1 MERSKEDPDD
11 NSSQANPQV
20 DIKPKENPAQDV
32 AKVSDAT
39 PKPPAIDYPSGINLI
54 ILFVGLFLAA
64 LCVGLVRFPISTLRI
79 VSSLLL
85 NRMTYLLTR
94 DLQDRTI
101 VATAIPKITSDFN
114 SLDDVGWY
122 GSAYLLTNCCFQL
135 FFGKLYAE
143 FPVKWVFLTAL
154 LIFEVGSIV
163 CATAP
168 SSVALIVGR
177 AVAGIGGAGIVS
189 GTLIILSRCLP
200 LHKRPKYTGAMGGS
214 VGIAQITSPTLGG
227 VFTDKVTWRWCF
239 WINLPLGAV
248 TLLTVLFLVKIPA
261 DPNRKTKGTIR
272 GFLDRFDLIGTL
284 ILIPWVICLLLALQ
298 WGGSQYAWTS
308 WRIILLLVLFAVL
321 FVLWIFIQ
329 YKQGNK
335 ATLPL
340 RIIKQRSMASGMI
353 YMFCLFSAFFVIN
366 YYVPIWFQS
375 VKGVSAYKS
384 GIYFLTM
391 SAGLSLAVIASGFLT
406 TRIGYFVPNMIMST
420 ILSSVGAGLIYSFDP
435 HTSTGLWVPS
445 LIIMGVGIGI
455 GAQQPLMV
463 AQTVFKGPDIALSTS
478 ALIFTQTLAGTIF
491 LSVAENIFQ
500 NQLISQLHKLVPE
513 IDPRDIIETGA
524 SSLRPFIEAK
534 FPQYLTAVLT
544 AYNNGIRH
552 VFLLSVIFACLNAIP
567 DAFMEWVS
575 PVRRGKPAAKAD
587 ATNTKAGENIKEA
600 SSK

>member
-1 MERSKEDPDD
+1 MEKSKEDPDA
-11 NSSQANPQV
+11 SLSQANSKV
-20 DIKPKENPAQDV
+20 DMKPKENPTEDV
-32 AKVSDAT
+32 EKASHTT
-39 PKPPAIDYPSGINLI
+39 PKPPAIDYSSGVNLI

-64 LCVGLVRFPISTLRI
+64 LCVGL
-79 VSSLLL
+79 
-85 NRMTYLLTR
+85 
-94 DLQDRTI
+94 DRTI

-154 LIFEVGSIV
+154 LIFEAGSIV

-248 TLLTVLFLVKIPA
+248 TLLTMLFLVKIPA
-261 DPNRKTKGTIR
+261 DPNRKTKGTIK

-284 ILIPWVICLLLALQ
+284 VLIPWVICLLLALQ
-298 WGGSQYAWTS
+298 WGGSQYSWNS

-321 FVLWIFIQ
+321 FALWGFIQ

-340 RIIKQRSMASGMI
+340 RIIKQRSMASGMV

-366 YYVPIWFQS
+366 YYVPIWFQA

-513 IDPRDIIETGA
+513 IDPRSIIETGA

-534 FPQYLTAVLT
+534 CPQYLSAVLA
-544 AYNNGIRH
+544 AYNNAIRH

-575 PVRRGKPAAKAD
+575 PVRRGKPAANAD
-587 ATNTKAGENIKEA
+587 ATNTKTGESIKEV
-600 SSK
+600 SSDKRL

>member
-1 MERSKEDPDD
+1 MEEPKQTPNTS
-11 NSSQANPQV
+11 SSQAEP
-20 DIKPKENPAQDV
+20 IASEPKQAPNQDV
-32 AKVSDAT
+32 EKAPHAT
-39 PKPPAIDYPSGINLI
+39 PKPPVVEYPSGVSLLI
-54 ILFVGLFLAA
+54 VFVGLFLAA
-64 LCVGLVRFPISTLRI
+64 LCVGL
-79 VSSLLL
+79 
-85 NRMTYLLTR
+85 
-94 DLQDRTI
+94 DRTI

-114 SLDDVGWY
+114 SLGDVGWY

-143 FPVKWVFLTAL
+143 FHVKLVFLSAL

-168 SSVALIVGR
+168 NSVILIVGR

-189 GTLIILSRCLP
+189 GALI
-200 LHKRPKYTGAMGGS
+200 YTGAMGGS

-227 VFTDKVTWRWCF
+227 VFTDKATWRWCF

-248 TLLTVLFLVKIPA
+248 TFFTVLFLVKIPS
-261 DPNRKTKGTIR
+261 DPNRKTKGTLK
-272 GFLDRFDLIGTL
+272 GFLDRFDLVGTL
-284 ILIPWVICLLLALQ
+284 VLIPWVICLLLALQ
-298 WGGSQYAWTS
+298 WGGSEYAWNS

-321 FVLWIFIQ
+321 FVLWLYIQ
-329 YKQGNK
+329 YKEGNK

-340 RIIKQRSMASGMI
+340 RIIKQRSMAAGM
-353 YMFCLFSAFFVIN
+353 MFMFFLFSAFFVIN

-420 ILSSVGAGLIYSFDP
+420 MLSSVAAGLIYTFDI
-435 HTSTGLWVPS
+435 HTSARFWIPS
-445 LIIMGVGIGI
+445 LIIMGIGIGI
-455 GAQQPLMV
+455 GAQQPLMA

-500 NQLISQLHKLVPE
+500 NQLVHQLRKLVPE
-513 IDPRDIIETGA
+513 IDPRDIINIGA
-524 SSLRPFIEAK
+524 SSLRQVIESR
-534 FPQYLTAVLT
+534 FPQ
-544 AYNNGIRH
+544 H
-552 VFLLSVIFACLNAIP
+552 VFLLSVIFTCLNAIP
-567 DAFMEWVS
+567 DALMEWVS
-575 PVRRGKPAAKAD
+575 PVKRGKPAAKA
-587 ATNTKAGENIKEA
+587 AVTNERSTEKTKEIFAPTNIEA
-600 SSK
+600 NKSLA

>member
-1 MERSKEDPDD
+1 MEETKEGPQII
-11 NSSQANPQV
+11 NEPKHSPSQNVNKQPEFAPT
-20 DIKPKENPAQDV
+20 A
-32 AKVSDAT
+32 
-39 PKPPAIDYPSGINLI
+39 PAIDYPGGVSLI
-54 ILFVGLFLAA
+54 ILFAGLFLAA
-64 LCVGLVRFPISTLRI
+64 LCVGL
-79 VSSLLL
+79 
-85 NRMTYLLTR
+85 
-94 DLQDRTI
+94 DRTI

-143 FPVKWVFLTAL
+143 FHIKWVFLGAL
-154 LIFEVGSIV
+154 LIFEVGS
-163 CATAP
+163 
-168 SSVALIVGR
+168 
-177 AVAGIGGAGIVS
+177 
-189 GTLIILSRCLP
+189 IILSRCLP

-248 TLLTVLFLVKIPA
+248 TFLTVLFLVKIPS
-261 DPNRKTKGTIR
+261 DPNRKSKGTVK

-298 WGGSQYAWTS
+298 WGGSQYPWNS
-308 WRIILLLVLFAVL
+308 WRIILLLVLFAILFLIWL
-321 FVLWIFIQ
+321 FVQ
-329 YKQGNK
+329 YKEDKK
-335 ATLPL
+335 ATLPPHIL
-340 RIIKQRSMASGMI
+340 KQRSMMAGMI
-353 YMFCLFSAFFVIN
+353 FMFCLFTAFFVIN

-406 TRIGYFVPNMIMST
+406 TRIGYFVPNMIM
-420 ILSSVGAGLIYSFDP
+420 
-435 HTSTGLWVPS
+435 VPS
-445 LIIMGVGIGI
+445 LIIMGIGIGI
-455 GAQQPLMV
+455 GAQQPLMA

-500 NQLISQLHKLVPE
+500 NQLVSQLRKLVPE
-513 IDPRDIIETGA
+513 IDPHDIINIGA
-524 SSLRPFIEAK
+524 SNLRQVIEAK
-534 FPQYLTAVLT
+534 FPQYLTAILT
-544 AYNNGIRH
+544 AYNNAIRH

-575 PVRRGKPAAKAD
+575 PVKRGKVRAQAQVMNEKPTEKVKDETPNAKTD
-587 ATNTKAGENIKEA
+587 ENKSFA
-600 SSK
+600 

>member
-1 MERSKEDPDD
+1 MEETKEGPQIIKEPEH
-11 NSSQANPQV
+11 SPSQNV
-20 DIKPKENPAQDV
+20 GKKPDV
-32 AKVSDAT
+32 APTAA
-39 PKPPAIDYPSGINLI
+39 AIDYPGGVSLI
-54 ILFVGLFLAA
+54 ILFAGLFLAA
-64 LCVGLVRFPISTLRI
+64 LCVGL
-79 VSSLLL
+79 
-85 NRMTYLLTR
+85 
-94 DLQDRTI
+94 DRTI

-143 FPVKWVFLTAL
+143 FHIKWVFLGAL

-168 SSVALIVGR
+168 TSVALIVGR
-177 AVAGIGGAGIVS
+177 AVAGIGGSGIVS
-189 GTLIILSRCLP
+189 GALIILSRCLP

-248 TLLTVLFLVKIPA
+248 TFLTVLFLVNIPS
-261 DPNRKTKGTIR
+261 DPNCQSKGSVK

-298 WGGSQYAWTS
+298 WGGSQYPWNS
-308 WRIILLLVLFAVL
+308 WRIILLLVLFAIL
-321 FVLWIFIQ
+321 FLIWLYVQ
-329 YKQGNK
+329 YKEGQK

-340 RIIKQRSMASGMI
+340 HILKQRSMMAGMMF
-353 YMFCLFSAFFVIN
+353 MFCLFTAFFVIN

-420 ILSSVGAGLIYSFDP
+420 ILSSVGAGLIYTFDL
-435 HTSTGLWVPS
+435 HTSTGFWIPS
-445 LIIMGVGIGI
+445 LIIMGIGIGI
-455 GAQQPLMV
+455 GAQQPLMA

-500 NQLISQLHKLVPE
+500 NQLVSQLRKLVPE
-513 IDPRDIIETGA
+513 IDPHDIINIGA
-524 SSLRPFIEAK
+524 SNLRQVIEAK
-534 FPQYLTAVLT
+534 FPQYLTAILK
-544 AYNNGIRH
+544 AYNNAIRH
-552 VFLLSVIFACLNAIP
+552 VFLLAVIFACLNAIP

-575 PVRRGKPAAKAD
+575 PVKRGKAGAQAQVMNGKPTEKVEDETPNTKAD
-587 ATNTKAGENIKEA
+587 ANKSFA
-600 SSK
+600 

>member
-1 MERSKEDPDD
+1 MEKSKEDPDV
-11 NSSQANPQV
+11 SASQANPQV
-20 DIKPKENPAQDV
+20 DIKPKENPTQDFEK
-32 AKVSDAT
+32 ASDTT
-39 PKPPAIDYPSGINLI
+39 PKPPAIDYPSGVNLI

-64 LCVGLVRFPISTLRI
+64 LCVGL
-79 VSSLLL
+79 
-85 NRMTYLLTR
+85 
-94 DLQDRTI
+94 DRTI

-135 FFGKLYAE
+135 FFGKFYAE
-143 FPVKWVFLTAL
+143 FPVKWVFLIAL

-168 SSVALIVGR
+168 SWVALIAGR

-248 TLLTVLFLVKIPA
+248 TLLTVLFLVKIPT
-261 DPNRKTKGTIR
+261 DPNRKAKGTIK

-298 WGGSQYAWTS
+298 WGGSLYSWTS

-321 FVLWIFIQ
+321 FVLWVFIQ

-340 RIIKQRSMASGMI
+340 RIVKQRPMASGMI

-445 LIIMGVGIGI
+445 LMIMGVGIGI

-478 ALIFTQTLAGTIF
+478 ALIFTQTLAGTLF

-534 FPQYLTAVLT
+534 FPQYLTAILT
-544 AYNNGIRH
+544 AYNNAIRH
-552 VFLLSVIFACLNAIP
+552 VLLLSVIFACLNAIP

-575 PVRRGKPAAKAD
+575 PVKRGKPAAKAD
-587 ATNTKAGENIKEA
+587 ATDAKTAENIKEV
-600 SSK
+600 SSNKGCSK